1 MRKCL
6 LMWPSMVQEIGLL
19 FQRKQVDL
27 HIHNIDMIWI
37 TVNLVIILSFPV
49 KQLSINEN
57 VLQDFKDV
65 GRVADLGGLIT

>member
-1 MRKCL
+1 
-6 LMWPSMVQEIGLL
+6 
-19 FQRKQVDL
+19 
-27 HIHNIDMIWI
+27 MIWI

>member
-27 HIHNIDMIWI
+27 HIHNIDVIWI

>member
-1 MRKCL
+1 
-6 LMWPSMVQEIGLL
+6 MWPSMVQEIGLL

-27 HIHNIDMIWI
+27 HIHNVDMIWI

>member
-6 LMWPSMVQEIGLL
+6 LMWPSMVQGIGLL

-27 HIHNIDMIWI
+27 HIHNVDMIWI

>member
-1 MRKCL
+1 
-6 LMWPSMVQEIGLL
+6 MWPSMEQEIGLL